1 MAGDKG
7 VSYPMMGD
15 LLSYSLQSIDS
26 ILCKSFHAHHP
37 VHLLPRSLSIH
48 GINIDWQEPFTVVFL
63 SHSVALWLHVMFM
76 RKRSVPLVQTVLKIV
91 F

>member
-7 VSYPMMGD
+7 VSCPTMGD

-37 VHLLPRSLSIH
+37 VHLLPRSLSIARKNLECSH
-48 GINIDWQEPFTVVFL
+48 FDIKNAFTESYLKENVGE
-63 SHSVALWLHVMFM
+63 ME
-76 RKRSVPLVQTVLKIV
+76 VQ
-91 F
+91 